1 MRTHFTRRQL
11 LATTIIS
18 GALLAMA
25 APAVAQDAA
34 PAQEDETTE
43 VEEIVVTGS
52 RIRRSATTAPTPLIQ
67 VTREDIDRSGEA
79 NVIDFLADVPALQF
93 SQVPEDTTGAN
104 LNDGGLSLLNLR
116 NLGAARTLTLVDG
129 RRHVGSQP
137 NTLAVDIDTI
147 PRLLIESVEII
158 TGGAA
163 SVYGADAVSGVAN
176 FILKDDYEGLEV
188 DSAWAQINQDG
199 QSSERLSALWG
210 RNFFHDT
217 LNVYLTGE
225 YKTNDEVQ
233 DKDVDW
239 RREGWTLITNDV
251 DPNSAPGDGVI
262 DRILIN
268 NAHTF
273 IRGTD
278 RGGITI
284 LATTTQ
290 PSPAADPDLAF
301 STCPTA
307 APGANWSG
315 NCFFIAPPNRLT
327 NSFLYSDTGQTM
339 PLQFGSIRAVNG
351 NVSNGGNGQLLNTQQ
366 GGNSRLPDSREWRVQ
381 TGFTWDVTDR
391 VTLFGEAK
399 YAEDET
405 FDSGQRTF
413 YDFNIYQTQVGRINP
428 ITSGGALGIGLD
440 NAYLPA
446 DVRLAIQN
454 NVRTVYNA
462 AGAITGTVA
471 DPRAQHKLYPTD
483 RTQTNSRDLQ
493 RYVLGMRGEAGD
505 LGFVRNVNWE
515 IGYTFGEMN
524 NRNVEVADG
533 RLEVQSAADAVVD
546 TAGIVNGRPGEIV
559 CRVRLLKAQGH
570 PRPAA
575 ALGTYEYTDEIIDQ
589 CVPMRIFGPG
599 GISDAARDYIGASL
613 VKTDQNRQ
621 QDFLA
626 FASGNLWDFWGAGQI
641 GFAVGVES
649 RKEST
654 SGNGRDDNGAVNRL
668 LFLNSG
674 PGFPAVS
681 YETREAFVELR
692 LPLLKDSWLGR
703 SAEISGSYRTS
714 DYSSIGLQDTY
725 SIQGSWRPVDDL
737 LLRATQNTSIRVPDL
752 GELNGPQTQT
762 FANGFTDPCII
773 TVINAVADPT
783 TQANQR
789 ANCQALSRAAGFNFS
804 FNTTTAADAYLPA
817 YGTGGIPGL
826 QGGNPFLQAETSDSL
841 TVSMVWTPRM
851 FPNFSMVLD
860 YYDIVI
866 DDAIATTTAQQN
878 ANQCVSGATINAA
891 ACATLTRD
899 PNTWLVTTF
908 VQGSLNYAKL
918 TAEGVDFATKFHFEL
933 EDVFGHDWGR
943 IDWNTRGT
951 YNIQRQDF
959 TNIAN
964 PAVHLDREGLYQDPT
979 ASFLY
984 NDSVVRFLSTVAWS
998 PTDRLS
1004 VSWDWDWQSSQEIED
1019 VDVLVANPDRYDSI
1033 KYLETG
1039 AFSQHDF
1046 TVRYQIHDDLT
1057 VNAGVI
1063 NAFDEEPARWLGN
1076 TTADNFDLF
1085 GRRFFV
1091 NMNYKVW

>member
-25 APAVAQDAA
+25 APAVAQDAP

-210 RNFFHDT
+210 RNFFDDT

-225 YKTNDEVQ
+225 YKRNDEVQ

-251 DPNSAPGDGVI
+251 DPNSAPSDGVT

-284 LATTTQ
+284 LATSTQ

-301 STCPTA
+301 STCATA
-307 APGANWSG
+307 AAGANWSG

-327 NSFLYSDTGQTM
+327 NSFLYNDTGQTM
-339 PLQFGSIRAVNG
+339 PLQFGSTRAVNG

-366 GGNSRLPDSREWRVQ
+366 GGNSRLPEAREWRAQ

-391 VTLFGEAK
+391 VTVFGEVK

-413 YDFNIYQTQVGRINP
+413 YDFNIYQTPVGGINP
-428 ITSGGALGIGLD
+428 ITPGGALGIGLD

-483 RTQTNSRDLQ
+483 RTQTNNRDLQ

-533 RLEVQSAADAVVD
+533 YLEVQSAADAVVD

-559 CRVRLLKAQGH
+559 CRVRLLKAQGR

-575 ALGTYEYTDEIIDQ
+575 ALGTYQYTDEIINN

-599 GISDAARDYIGASL
+599 GISDAARDYIGAEI

-641 GFAVGVES
+641 GFALGVES

-654 SGNGRDDNGAVNRL
+654 TGNGRDDNGAVNRL
-668 LFLNSG
+668 LFLNTG
-674 PGFPAVS
+674 PGFAAVS

-737 LLRATQNTSIRVPDL
+737 LFRATQNTSIRVPDL
-752 GELNGPQTQT
+752 GELYAPQTQT

-804 FNTTTAADAYLPA
+804 FNSTTAPDAYLPA

-826 QGGNPFLQAETSDSL
+826 AGGNPFLQAETSDSF
-841 TVSMVWTPRM
+841 TVSAVWTPRM

-866 DDAIATTTAQQN
+866 DDAIAATTAQQN
-878 ANQCVSGATINAA
+878 ATQCVSGATINAA

-918 TAEGVDFATKFHFEL
+918 TAEGVDFSTRFNFEL

-943 IDWNTRGT
+943 IDWNTRGS

-1046 TVRYQIHDDLT
+1046 TVRYQIQDDLT